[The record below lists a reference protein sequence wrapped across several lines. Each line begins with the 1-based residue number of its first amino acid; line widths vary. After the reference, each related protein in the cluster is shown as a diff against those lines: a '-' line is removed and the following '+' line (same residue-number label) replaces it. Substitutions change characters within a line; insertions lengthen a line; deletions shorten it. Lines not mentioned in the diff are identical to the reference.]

1 MSVEILGGTLLGV
14 EGVAVHV
21 EVDVLSM
28 LPSFQVVG
36 LPLNSVREARERVRS
51 AIASCGMTFPR
62 RRITAN
68 LAPAGLPKSGTGL
81 DLPLALGVVASAKA
95 VSPWSSPPLA
105 VGELGL
111 DGRVRPV
118 RGVLPVVEAAAA
130 LGCRRVIVARENAA
144 EAALV
149 RGVTV
154 LAVNDLL
161 EAWDAAVGGQAGLW
175 TKGPHLEVRCTGP
188 DLNEVRGMPAARRAL
203 EIAAAGGHGLL
214 LEGPPGA
221 GKSMLAKRL
230 AGILPDLPDDEAL
243 EVTRVHSAAGL
254 LEDGAGLVRRPPL
267 RAPHHSA
274 STAAVLGGG
283 RPLSAGEVSLAHRGV
298 LMLDEAPEFN
308 RSTLEGLRQPLE
320 DGQVTIARS
329 HRTARFPASFQ
340 LVATRNPCPC
350 GMYGSKHACLC
361 LLTERDR
368 YLRRLSGPIL
378 DRIDITCWVEPV
390 DGRELLTAGASESS
404 DVVRARVVEARG
416 PMGGELNARASMKRG
431 VSRMNASARREVES
445 SLRSLRGSTRSVQ
458 QFVRVAMTIADL
470 EGSDGIE
477 RGHVQEALLLCATQ
491 GPQAGVATRGL
502 L

>member
-36 LPLNSVREARERVRS
+36 LPLNSVKEARERVRS
-51 AIASCGMTFPR
+51 AIASCGLAFPR

-68 LAPAGLPKSGTGL
+68 LAPAGLPKAGTGL
-81 DLPLALGVVASAKA
+81 DLPLALGVVAAA
-95 VSPWSSPPLA
+95 QDEPPWSSPPLA

-130 LGCRRVIVARENAA
+130 QGCRRVIVARANAA

-149 RGVTV
+149 RGVSV
-154 LAVNDLL
+154 FAVGDLV
-161 EAWDAAVGGQAGLW
+161 EAWAAATGCEDRLW
-175 TKGPHLEVRCTGP
+175 TEGPHPEVRRPGP
-188 DLNEVRGMPAARRAL
+188 DLAEVRGMPGARRAL

-230 AGILPDLPDDEAL
+230 AGVLPDLSDNEAL

-254 LEDGAGLVRRPPL
+254 LGDDAGLVRRPPL

-298 LMLDEAPEFN
+298 LLLDEAPEFN
-308 RSTLEGLRQPLE
+308 RNTLEGLRQPLE
-320 DGQVTIARS
+320 DGHVTIARA
-329 HRTARFPASFQ
+329 HGTARFPASFQ

-350 GMYGSKHACLC
+350 GMYGSNNECLC
-361 LLTERDR
+361 LLADRGR

-378 DRIDITCWVEPV
+378 DRIDMACWVEPI
-390 DGRELLTAGASESS
+390 DGKELLAGAAAESS
-404 DVVRARVVEARG
+404 ETVRARVAGARAS
-416 PMGGELNARASMKRG
+416 MGSHLNARAPMKRC
-431 VSRMNASARREVES
+431 VSRMNAGARREVEA

-470 EGSDGIE
+470 QGSDVLS
-477 RGHVQEALLLCATQ
+477 RPHVQEALLLCSSP
-491 GPQAGVATRGL
+491 GPRD
-502 L
+502 